1 MDKFKYNSD
10 WLHRNFSEVYKTF
23 FSTSATAVSAP
34 GNFMWGG
41 NCAALFGAVSL
52 RQKLPLRTY
61 VGLEAN
67 NFGKVEIG
75 ESIRYS
81 LRENKFIESLI
92 PREIKDELL
101 VFLNAEMLKLFGLSE
116 QAGSPKFKGVT
127 IKIICEMQP
136 GFGASASSSFASALA
151 TALYIHY
158 GKLTYGELKR
168 WEDMT
173 TAEMMFEKNSFI
185 KIFRL
190 AWKIDTIFHG
200 VASGGGPF
208 CSLIKSHSP
217 VAYFIGQDEQ
227 FEAAKKYFQGQEKMD
242 LSVLDKLYYS
252 GFRLE
257 EVEETRGFRMPFDV
271 GIIHTTPGRF
281 GFLAYNKI
289 NQELNDL
296 ADFYTNTF
304 YKYYDKHHLVARPLF
319 HEMYVKKKSE
329 KMWNSYM
336 SLLSITTLKINE
348 ALSGLSRDRASTG
361 CLKNL
366 FKSLNDFHS
375 LLGVLGVTTPL
386 IDYLCVFLHRRV
398 QKRNDDFGIGLQ
410 QLSND
415 RGGGV
420 LFAIASEALKND
432 FVEILDDFKKLTG
445 ESVEVGWISWRDGL
459 EEDGVILEQSLSNNV
474 YSEFITRGAVR
485 VLHLDKYGL
494 HEDLYTTDELKE
506 KMKIMD
512 VLLDSTRAEM
522 YIRGEKL
529 TSKDIRTATV
539 TIPVVKMM
547 MENVGKELQKS
558 LLPQSHYLAD
568 RNEFQSKIASPL
580 VRAIEKRLNRRI
592 SFNVHGKVINFSV
605 RFEPK
610 DIEFHYITKEF

>member
-1 MDKFKYNSD
+1 MDKFKYNSE
-10 WLHRNFSEVYKTF
+10 WLHRNFPEVYRDF
-23 FSTSATAVSAP
+23 FSTSATVASAP

-61 VGLEAN
+61 IGLKAN
-67 NFGKVEIG
+67 NHGRVEIG
-75 ESIRYS
+75 ESLRYS
-81 LRENKFIESLI
+81 LREKKFIESLI
-92 PREIKDELL
+92 PREIQDELL
-101 VFLNAEMLKLFGLSE
+101 LFLNAEVAKLFGD
-116 QAGSPKFKGVT
+116 PKFKGVT
-127 IKIICEMQP
+127 FNVICEMQP
-136 GFGASASSSFASALA
+136 GFGASASSSFAAALA

-173 TAEMMFEKNSFI
+173 TAELMFDKTSFI

-227 FEAAKKYFQGQEKMD
+227 FEAAKKYFQGKEKMD
-242 LSVLDKLYYS
+242 LTVLDKIYYS

-257 EVEETRGFRMPFDV
+257 EIDGNRSFRMPFDF
-271 GIIHTTPGRF
+271 GILHTSPGRF

-289 NQELNDL
+289 SQELNDL

-304 YKYYDKHHLVARPLF
+304 YRYYDKYHLVARPLF
-319 HEMYVKKKSE
+319 HEMYVKKNCD

-336 SLLSITTLKINE
+336 SLLSMTTLKINE
-348 ALSGLSRDRASTG
+348 ALFGLNRDRASISY
-361 CLKNL
+361 LREL

-398 QKRNDDFGIGLQ
+398 QKRNDEFGIGLQ

-415 RGGGV
+415 KGGGV
-420 LFAIASEALKND
+420 LFSLASESLKND
-432 FVEILDDFKKLTG
+432 FCDIIENFKTTTG
-445 ESVEVGWISWRDGL
+445 EDVEVGWISWRDGL
-459 EEDGVILEQSLSNNV
+459 EENGVVLEQSLSNNV
-474 YSEFITRGAVR
+474 YSEFITRGAVK
-485 VLHLDKYGL
+485 VLHLDKFGL
-494 HEDLYTTDELKE
+494 HEDLYTTDDLHE
-506 KMKIMD
+506 KMKTMD
-512 VLLDSTRAEM
+512 VLLDSVDEDI

-529 TSKDIRTATV
+529 TSKDIRTATI

-547 MENVGKELQKS
+547 MENVGKEIQKS

-610 DIEFHYITKEF
+610 DIEFHLVVKEF